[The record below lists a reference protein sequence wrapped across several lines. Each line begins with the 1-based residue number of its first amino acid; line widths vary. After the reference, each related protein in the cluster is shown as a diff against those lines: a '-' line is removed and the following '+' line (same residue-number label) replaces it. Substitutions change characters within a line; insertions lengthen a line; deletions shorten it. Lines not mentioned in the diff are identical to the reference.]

1 MASIRTDRGMKMHIR
16 YRLIQILE
24 IVLWLGAVAGVGM
37 VARDA
42 WALREQGYSAM
53 LDAAGPGLLAI
64 GAAMAALIVL
74 IGIYHNSR
82 RSAEAMDRMS
92 RQSAGG
98 MRRLPGVAR
107 GDAPVPAMV
116 PAPVVAAPVP
126 VAAPVAAPVVAAA
139 SAPVAVQP
147 APVMA
152 APAPM
157 PVAAPAVPPVVVAAP
172 APVAPPAPAPVFTTP
187 TMVEPEPAPVTPHV
201 VPANSAMPDP
211 RPAPQRLRAGIRR
224 LGPAS

>member
-42 WALREQGYSAM
+42 WALREQGYAAM

-74 IGIYHNSR
+74 IGIYHNAR

-107 GDAPVPAMV
+107 NEALVPAVV
-116 PAPVVAAPVP
+116 PAPVVAVP

-139 SAPVAVQP
+139 PAPVAVQP
-147 APVMA
+147 APVTA
-152 APAPM
+152 PPAPM
-157 PVAAPAVPPVVVAAP
+157 PVAAPVVVAAPAP

-187 TMVEPEPAPVTPHV
+187 TMVEPEPAPVTPHIV
-201 VPANSAMPDP
+201 AANTAAPEI

-224 LGPAS
+224 LGPAT

>member
-42 WALREQGYSAM
+42 WALREQGYAAM
-53 LDAAGPGLLAI
+53 LDAGGPGLLAI

-74 IGIYHNSR
+74 IGIYHNAR

-107 GDAPVPAMV
+107 DEALVPAVV
-116 PAPVVAAPVP
+116 PAPVVAVP

-139 SAPVAVQP
+139 PAPVAVQP
-147 APVMA
+147 APVTA
-152 APAPM
+152 PPAPM
-157 PVAAPAVPPVVVAAP
+157 PVAPPVVVAAPAP

-187 TMVEPEPAPVTPHV
+187 TMVEPEPAPVTPHIV
-201 VPANSAMPDP
+201 AANTAAPEI

-224 LGPAS
+224 LGPAT

>member
-1 MASIRTDRGMKMHIR
+1 MKMHIR

-42 WALREQGYSAM
+42 WALREQGYAAM

-74 IGIYHNSR
+74 IGIYHNAR

-107 GDAPVPAMV
+107 DEALVPAVV
-116 PAPVVAAPVP
+116 PAPV

-139 SAPVAVQP
+139 PAPVAVQP
-147 APVMA
+147 APVTA
-152 APAPM
+152 PPAPM
-157 PVAAPAVPPVVVAAP
+157 PVAPPVVVAAPAP

-187 TMVEPEPAPVTPHV
+187 TMVEPEPAPVTPHIV
-201 VPANSAMPDP
+201 AANTAAPEI

-224 LGPAS
+224 LGPAT

>member
-42 WALREQGYSAM
+42 WALREQGYAAM

-74 IGIYHNSR
+74 IGIYHNAR

-107 GDAPVPAMV
+107 DEALVPAVV
-116 PAPVVAAPVP
+116 PAPV

-139 SAPVAVQP
+139 PAPVAVQP
-147 APVMA
+147 APVTA
-152 APAPM
+152 PPAPM
-157 PVAAPAVPPVVVAAP
+157 PVAPPVVVAAPAP

-187 TMVEPEPAPVTPHV
+187 TMVEPETAPVTPHIV
-201 VPANSAMPDP
+201 AANTAAPEI

-224 LGPAS
+224 LGPAT

>member
-42 WALREQGYSAM
+42 WALREQGYAAM

-74 IGIYHNSR
+74 IGIYHNAR

-107 GDAPVPAMV
+107 DEALVPAVV
-116 PAPVVAAPVP
+116 PAPV

-139 SAPVAVQP
+139 PAPVAVQP
-147 APVMA
+147 APVTA
-152 APAPM
+152 PPAPM
-157 PVAAPAVPPVVVAAP
+157 PVAPPVVVAAPAP

-187 TMVEPEPAPVTPHV
+187 TMVEPEPAPVTPHIV
-201 VPANSAMPDP
+201 AANTAAPEI

-224 LGPAS
+224 LGPAT

>member
-24 IVLWLGAVAGVGM
+24 IVLWLGAVTGVGM

-42 WALREQGYSAM
+42 WALREQGYAAM

-74 IGIYHNSR
+74 IGIYHNAR

-107 GDAPVPAMV
+107 DEALVPAVV
-116 PAPVVAAPVP
+116 PAPVVAVP

-139 SAPVAVQP
+139 PAPVAVQP
-147 APVMA
+147 APVT
-152 APAPM
+152 APPALM
-157 PVAAPAVPPVVVAAP
+157 PVAPPVVVAAPAP

-187 TMVEPEPAPVTPHV
+187 TMVEPEPAPVTPHIV
-201 VPANSAMPDP
+201 AANTAAPEI

-224 LGPAS
+224 LGPAT

>member
-42 WALREQGYSAM
+42 WALREQGYAAM

-92 RQSAGG
+92 RQSTGG

-107 GDAPVPAMV
+107 GDAPVPAVV
-116 PAPVVAAPVP
+116 PAPAVAAP
-126 VAAPVAAPVVAAA
+126 AAVPVAAPVVAAA
-139 SAPVAVQP
+139 PVPVAMQP
-147 APVMA
+147 APMMA

-157 PVAAPAVPPVVVAAP
+157 PVAAPVVAAP

-187 TMVEPEPAPVTPHV
+187 TMVEPAPAPVTPHV

>member
-1 MASIRTDRGMKMHIR
+1 MSLNIR

-24 IVLWLGAVAGVGM
+24 IVLWLGAVTGVGM

-42 WALREQGYSAM
+42 WALREQGYAAM

-74 IGIYHNSR
+74 IGIYHNAR

-107 GDAPVPAMV
+107 DEALVPAVV
-116 PAPVVAAPVP
+116 PAPVVAA
-126 VAAPVAAPVVAAA
+126 AP
-139 SAPVAVQP
+139 APVAVQP
-147 APVMA
+147 APVTA
-152 APAPM
+152 PPAPM
-157 PVAAPAVPPVVVAAP
+157 PVAPPVVVAAPAP

-187 TMVEPEPAPVTPHV
+187 TMVEPEPAPVTPHIV
-201 VPANSAMPDP
+201 AANTAAPEI

-224 LGPAS
+224 LGPAT

>member
-24 IVLWLGAVAGVGM
+24 IVLWLGAVTGAGM
-37 VARDA
+37 VGRDA
-42 WALREQGYSAM
+42 WALREQGYAAM

-74 IGIYHNSR
+74 IGIYHNAR

-107 GDAPVPAMV
+107 DEALVPAVV
-116 PAPVVAAPVP
+116 PAPVVAVP
-126 VAAPVAAPVVAAA
+126 VAAPVAAPVVAADP
-139 SAPVAVQP
+139 APVAVQP
-147 APVMA
+147 APVTA
-152 APAPM
+152 PPAPM
-157 PVAAPAVPPVVVAAP
+157 PVAPPVVVAAPAP

-187 TMVEPEPAPVTPHV
+187 TMVEPEPAPVTPHIV
-201 VPANSAMPDP
+201 AANTAAPEI

-224 LGPAS
+224 LGPAT

>member
-1 MASIRTDRGMKMHIR
+1 MTVNLR

-24 IVLWLGAVAGVGM
+24 IPLWLGAVAGIGM

-42 WALREQGYSAM
+42 WALREQGYAAM
-53 LDAAGPGLLAI
+53 LNAAGPGLLAV

-82 RSAEAMDRMS
+82 RSAEAMDRLS
-92 RQSAGG
+92 RQGAGG
-98 MRRLPGVAR
+98 ARRLPGALR
-107 GDAPVPAMV
+107 GDVPAAVMPAPMPV
-116 PAPVVAAPVP
+116 PAPVAT
-126 VAAPVAAPVVAAA
+126 
-139 SAPVAVQP
+139 APVAVQP
-147 APVMA
+147 APVVTT
-152 APAPM
+152 PAPM
-157 PVAAPAVPPVVVAAP
+157 PVAAPVAPPVAAPAP

-187 TMVEPEPAPVTPHV
+187 AMAEPAPVTPHV

-224 LGPAS
+224 LGPAT

>member
-24 IVLWLGAVAGVGM
+24 IVLWHGAVAGVGM

-42 WALREQGYSAM
+42 WALREQGYAAM

-74 IGIYHNSR
+74 IGIYHNAR

-107 GDAPVPAMV
+107 DEALVPAV
-116 PAPVVAAPVP
+116 GPAPVVAVP
-126 VAAPVAAPVVAAA
+126 VAAPVAAPVVAADP
-139 SAPVAVQP
+139 APVAVQP
-147 APVMA
+147 APVT
-152 APAPM
+152 
-157 PVAAPAVPPVVVAAP
+157 
-172 APVAPPAPAPVFTTP
+172 VFLLKKGHHAQRGTCTLGQGAG
-187 TMVEPEPAPVTPHV
+187 VC
-201 VPANSAMPDP
+201 P
-211 RPAPQRLRAGIRR
+211 RF
-224 LGPAS
+224 

>member
-1 MASIRTDRGMKMHIR
+1 MKMHIR

-24 IVLWLGAVAGVGM
+24 IVLWLGAVTGVGM

-42 WALREQGYSAM
+42 WALREQGYAAM

-74 IGIYHNSR
+74 IGIYHNAR

-107 GDAPVPAMV
+107 DEALVPAVV
-116 PAPVVAAPVP
+116 PAPVVAA
-126 VAAPVAAPVVAAA
+126 AP
-139 SAPVAVQP
+139 APVAVQP
-147 APVMA
+147 APVTA
-152 APAPM
+152 PPAPM
-157 PVAAPAVPPVVVAAP
+157 PVAPPVVVAAPAP

-187 TMVEPEPAPVTPHV
+187 TMVEPEPAPVTPHIV
-201 VPANSAMPDP
+201 AANTAAPEI

-224 LGPAS
+224 LGPAT